1 MTSINSIRAEK
12 LNHMDPNQGIIL
24 DVRTHMEH
32 AEKHIGFGHAHVP
45 LDELKPT
52 DFMMRHGLDRDSDV
66 YILCRSGK
74 RAAQAAEKFVAE
86 GYHNVKVIEGGI
98 VACEDCGVDIKG
110 HGASVTAPGAK
121 PKGPI
126 SLERQVRIAAGLF
139 AATGAA
145 LALFSSPV
153 FAVIPLFV
161 GCGLIFA
168 GVTDRCGMALVLTK
182 APWNKIAG
190 SSCAATSCSSTASRK
205 NCAGTPDTAAGAKVG
220 QSCQ

>member
-1 MTSINSIRAEK
+1 MTSFATINAKE
-12 LNHMDPNQGIIL
+12 LDHMDPNQGVIL
-24 DVRTHMEH
+24 DVRTKMEH

-52 DFMMRHGLDRDSDV
+52 DFMMRHGLDKDSDV

-74 RAAQAAEKFVAE
+74 RAAQAAEKFATE
-86 GYHNVKVIEGGI
+86 GYRNVKVIEGGI
-98 VACEDCGVDIKG
+98 IACEDCGHDIKG
-110 HGASVTAPGAK
+110 HAANANTLSTQA
-121 PKGPI
+121 KGPM

-145 LALFSSPV
+145 LGLFVNPT
-153 FAVIPLFV
+153 FTIIPLFV

-168 GVTDRCGMALVLTK
+168 GVADRCGMALVLTK
-182 APWNKIAG
+182 APWNKMNEGACTTTTC
-190 SSCAATSCSSTASRK
+190 STTSGG
-205 NCAGTPDTAAGAKVG
+205 NCAGTKASAPAKVG